1 MGKNKI
7 IIGIIYLLI
16 VLIFLIFFFRY
27 FSIDEITSYDFYKGN
42 RDILIQFKEQSL
54 IFTIIIFIFGV
65 WAWVML
71 AGFGSP
77 VVLFSGFL
85 FGTYLGTIL
94 STIALAFGATTFYLF
109 ANFFVKDLVENKFGK
124 KFSYLKSFFEKN
136 EFFYLFLYR
145 LVGGIPFAISHV
157 IPTIF
162 NVKWKNFFFAHLGM
176 VPQIYILSTIGN
188 SISEIINTNDTPPS
202 IMEII
207 FLPKIY
213 LPILGFIVF
222 ILLSI
227 SVRKKIFKKG

>member
-7 IIGIIYLLI
+7 IIGIIYLL
-16 VLIFLIFFFRY
+16 VVFIFLVFFFKY
-27 FSIDEITSYDFYKGN
+27 FSIDEITSYDFYKDN
-42 RDILIQFKEQSL
+42 RDTLVQFKERSL
-54 IFTIIIFIFGV
+54 IFTIIIFICGV

-94 STIALAFGATTFYLF
+94 STIALALGATTFYLF

-145 LVGGIPFAISHV
+145 LVRYTFC
-157 IPTIF
+157 
-162 NVKWKNFFFAHLGM
+162 N
-176 VPQIYILSTIGN
+176 
-188 SISEIINTNDTPPS
+188 
-202 IMEII
+202 
-207 FLPKIY
+207 
-213 LPILGFIVF
+213 
-222 ILLSI
+222 
-227 SVRKKIFKKG
+227 